1 VPSQR
6 LQQFVADSPWDEQD
20 LWGLI
25 RRRVLPHLEPIDAW
39 IVDETGWLKQG
50 RHSVGVARQYCG
62 AVGKRANCQV
72 SVEVVVSDGEVAAPV
87 GGRLYLP
94 QSWLDD
100 PARCAKAGVPP
111 EVAFATK
118 AQIALALIEAALADA
133 AYGNGFGFRQRLRA
147 LGAEFFLQVTPQ
159 EHSGWTEEVPT
170 SLNGKYRTVDEAT
183 AARARTPSG
192 DGPSAAR
199 PSLAG

>member
-1 VPSQR
+1 MQWNAKQWRRSIERFKAFMVPLVAFLGRRERRAAATGYVQGLLMPGQRESIEPMAERRGVPSQR
-6 LQQFVADSPWDEQD
+6 LQQFVADSPWDEHQ

-72 SVEVVVSDGEVAAPV
+72 SVELVVSDGEVAAPV

-94 QSWLDD
+94 QSWIDD
-100 PARCAKAGVPP
+100 
-111 EVAFATK
+111 
-118 AQIALALIEAALADA
+118 
-133 AYGNGFGFRQRLRA
+133 
-147 LGAEFFLQVTPQ
+147 
-159 EHSGWTEEVPT
+159 
-170 SLNGKYRTVDEAT
+170 
-183 AARARTPSG
+183 
-192 DGPSAAR
+192 
-199 PSLAG
+199 